1 MIAVPSPR
9 LIGIVNVTP
18 DSFSDGGLWATTDAA
33 IARGLALVAD
43 GADIVDVGGESTRPG
58 AERVGA
64 DAELARV
71 LPVVAALSAEGV
83 RVSVD
88 TMRAAVA
95 AECLDAGATIINDV
109 SGGLADPAMLG
120 VVADAGAGY
129 IAMHWRGH
137 SRTMQDLAT
146 YADPL
151 AEIAG
156 ELARRRDAALEAG
169 VTASGLVLDPG
180 IGFSK
185 TGDHNWDVL
194 RSWHRFEALGQ
205 PLLLAVSRKRFLG
218 QLLADGDDP
227 RPPAGR
233 DVATAALTAL
243 FHRRV
248 WGVRVHD
255 VRGSRDALAAA
266 EAVDGSD
273 RAEPG
278 RAEPDRAKGERP

>member
-1 MIAVPSPR
+1 MQYRVTGMPSPR

-33 IARGLALVAD
+33 IARGLTLVAE

-58 AERVGA
+58 AERVGV

-71 LPVVAALSAEGV
+71 LPVVAGLSAEGV
-83 RVSVD
+83 TVSVD

-95 AECLDAGATIINDV
+95 AECLEAGARMINDV

-120 VVADAGAGY
+120 VVADANAGY
-129 IAMHWRGH
+129 VAMHWRGH
-137 SRTMQDLAT
+137 SRSMQDLAT
-146 YADPL
+146 YSDPV
-151 AEIAG
+151 AEIVD
-156 ELARRRDAALEAG
+156 ELDRRREAALEAG
-169 VTASGLVLDPG
+169 VAASELVLDPG

-194 RSWHRFEALGQ
+194 RNWHLFEALGQ

-218 QLLADGDDP
+218 RLLADGADL

-233 DVATAALTAL
+233 DVATAALSAL
-243 FHRRV
+243 FYRRGV
-248 WGVRVHD
+248 WGIRVHD
-255 VRGSRDALAAA
+255 VRGSRDALDAA
-266 EAVDGSD
+266 EALAG
-273 RAEPG
+273 PT
-278 RAEPDRAKGERP
+278 PDERGQP